1 MLDGSLNGVWLG
13 SLDIVS
19 LGSRDG
25 ISLGLF
31 DEVSLGYLD
40 GSYVAVMIIY
50 TLVIAAG
57 FAALV
62 YGQFKIGQTRTFLT
76 VHNVTRANYD
86 DSKM

>member
-1 MLDGSLNGVWLG
+1 MLGLLDGSLNEVWLG

-40 GSYVAVMIIY
+40 GSFDGIM
-50 TLVIAAG
+50 
-57 FAALV
+57 
-62 YGQFKIGQTRTFLT
+62 TRQSTEVRSHHSLL
-76 VHNVTRANYD
+76 
-86 DSKM
+86 S